1 MITEIPE
8 KEAIAPAAAIAPKP
22 SIPPQEK
29 IPAVTSKIPEKRAF
43 AKGEERFE
51 KNTPLKTISKTPQ
64 AITIKAH
71 ILKQLSAAEII
82 DSTAQEA
89 LLFLGT
95 EGKTK
100 EFPGDFEKAEIIR
113 AIKSEDK
120 KCAEKIKNP
129 VLKLPKTPIPT
140 AKIRKEG
147 AAFTQKQSIF
157 AAIFLSRIPSMT

>member
-1 MITEIPE
+1 MTEIPE
-8 KEAIAPAAAIAPKP
+8 KEAMAPAAAIAPKP
-22 SIPPQEK
+22 PISLQEK
-29 IPAVTSKIPEKRAF
+29 IPAVTSKKPQKRAF

-51 KNTPLKTISKTPQ
+51 KNLPLKTISKTPQ
-64 AITIKAH
+64 AITINAH
-71 ILKQLSAAEII
+71 ILKQLFAAEII

-89 LLFLGT
+89 LLFLVA
-95 EGKTK
+95 EEKYK
-100 EFPGDFEKAEIIR
+100 EFSGDFEKAEIIT
-113 AIKSEDK
+113 AIKNEDR

-157 AAIFLSRIPSMT
+157 AAVFLSRIPSMT